1 MLIIGLTG
9 GIGSGKT
16 TVSNLFSELGIPVV
30 DTDIIARE
38 LVEPGQVALE
48 EIVNSFDQSILLDN
62 ERLDRKKLA
71 DITFKNKQSRE
82 KLEAILHPKIRQ
94 EMQNRISTLSSPYCI
109 VVIPLLFETKQM
121 ESVDKILLVDC
132 PVQAQIKRVKQRDQR
147 SEQQILSIINSQTP
161 RKIKQQ
167 GADDIIDNNDN
178 IEQLKK
184 LVTNLHKKYLNL
196 ASNSA

>member
-178 IEQLKK
+178 IEQLKE

>member
-16 TVSNLFSELGIPVV
+16 TVSNLFSELGIPVI